1 MLRQLNIF
9 ILRVIVNAAA
19 LWLAALI
26 GIISYGNSVKNLCIA
41 AIILGLLNA
50 ALKPLLVIFT
60 LPAIILTLG
69 LFTVLI
75 NGFIVV
81 VASWVYGSFEVSSFW
96 AAMLVGILIG
106 LLNYI
111 VTIITG
117 RVQRSYE

>member
-26 GIISYGNSVKNLCIA
+26 GIISYGDSVKNLCIA
-41 AIILGLLNA
+41 AVILGLLNA